1 MIIKKSKNNK
11 TISFHGYKGADNYG
25 TTQNREAL
33 KYKVSI
39 TPQKIDEIIKNAKTT
54 DEGLVNVYKAMA
66 SESKN
71 VDEAIRGIDVILR
84 HYLSTAKNR
93 FAEISQIRPYGA
105 KIPYIGVIPDLISKK
120 TGGFINRIQ
129 GYTDDLIE
137 DFSKIV
143 DDYFHSS
150 INGMI
155 TKYREADNHLKGG
168 IEYLNLIQ
176 GENNERAIIKN
187 NLSVKRNAL
196 DNKYNQLEAN
206 LQSLNKTI
214 FNIANKV
221 IKQQSKNQNKRIT
234 VKALIKIISA
244 GHD

>member
-1 MIIKKSKNNK
+1 
-11 TISFHGYKGADNYG
+11 
-25 TTQNREAL
+25 
-33 KYKVSI
+33 
-39 TPQKIDEIIKNAKTT
+39 
-54 DEGLVNVYKAMA
+54 
-66 SESKN
+66 
-71 VDEAIRGIDVILR
+71 
-84 HYLSTAKNR
+84 
-93 FAEISQIRPYGA
+93 
-105 KIPYIGVIPDLISKK
+105 
-120 TGGFINRIQ
+120 
-129 GYTDDLIE
+129 
-137 DFSKIV
+137 
-143 DDYFHSS
+143 
-150 INGMI
+150 MI

-234 VKALIKIISA
+234 IKALIKIISA
-244 GHD
+244 GHA

>member
-1 MIIKKSKNNK
+1 M
-11 TISFHGYKGADNYG
+11 
-25 TTQNREAL
+25 
-33 KYKVSI
+33 
-39 TPQKIDEIIKNAKTT
+39 
-54 DEGLVNVYKAMA
+54 
-66 SESKN
+66 
-71 VDEAIRGIDVILR
+71 
-84 HYLSTAKNR
+84 
-93 FAEISQIRPYGA
+93 
-105 KIPYIGVIPDLISKK
+105 ISKK

-234 VKALIKIISA
+234 IKALIKIISA
-244 GHD
+244 GHA